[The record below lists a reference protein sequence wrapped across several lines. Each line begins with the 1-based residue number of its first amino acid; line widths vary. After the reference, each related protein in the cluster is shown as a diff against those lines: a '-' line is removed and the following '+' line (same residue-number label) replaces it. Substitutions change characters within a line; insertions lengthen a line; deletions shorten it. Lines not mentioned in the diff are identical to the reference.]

1 MAVYE
6 YETVIRY
13 SEVDK
18 DGYLTPLALIDLF
31 QTTSTFQ
38 SEEIGYGIEYLKKAN
53 CAWVL
58 SSWQIRLDKLPKFKD
73 KVYIRTWSYGIKSAL
88 GYRNFVILDENKNVL
103 SYASSLW
110 VYIDIENGRP
120 VKPPVEMINAYG
132 ESDKFEMDY
141 AARKIPLSDNMT
153 AMKEFEVKYYFID
166 TNNHMNNEK
175 YILAA
180 TEYIPNDYCVK
191 EIRAEYKK
199 QALLGDI
206 ISPKV
211 SVCDDCIT
219 VAMYDGN
226 GDHNASIQFINH

>member
-18 DGYLTPLALIDLF
+18 NGFLTPLALIDLF

-38 SEEIGYGIEYLKKAN
+38 SEEIGFGIEYLKSKH

-58 SSWQIRLDKLPKFKD
+58 SSWQICLDKLPRFKD

-103 SYASSLW
+103 SYAGTLW
-110 VYIDIENGRP
+110 VYIDIESGRP
-120 VKPPVEMINAYG
+120 VKPPVEMVEAYDS
-132 ESDKFEMDY
+132 SDKFEMDY
-141 AARKIPLSDNMT
+141 APRKIPLPEDMTQMSD
-153 AMKEFEVKYYFID
+153 FEVKYYFID

-180 TEYIPNDYCVK
+180 TEFIPDDFHVK

-206 ISPKV
+206 ITPKV
-211 SVCDDCIT
+211 SVTKDSVI
-219 VAMYDGN
+219 VAMYDDH
-226 GDHNASIQFINH
+226 GDHNASIQFIGI